1 MKPPRM
7 RSDKP
12 FKAWLVQR
20 NRKRREEADASGG
33 VNLIKNSGDMTGWS
47 GKTNEIFR
55 GNAVI
60 SATSKA
66 GSSYRDLKE
75 IILDAPV
82 DNAEYV
88 YSFFAK
94 GGENGQSMTAYFYN
108 PNSTTSGVSSQGVS
122 DGSVDGRMSFTLTT
136 EWVRYWVKWKQK
148 PGTGSK
154 KLILARIQ
162 ASSTKDQTVSISS
175 PKMEV
180 GNMPTEWS
188 PAPSDLSADNGNIA
202 KKADEPVNTTPPPE
216 TTE

>member
-1 MKPPRM
+1 MAK
-7 RSDKP
+7 K
-12 FKAWLVQR
+12 
-20 NRKRREEADASGG
+20 ADASALQTLQNTVTQQGKDIASQSDSVTNLSNALNNVSIGG

-60 SATSKA
+60 SATTKA

-75 IILDAPV
+75 ITLDAPV
-82 DNAEYV
+82 GNAEYV

-154 KLILARIQ
+154 RIILARIQ
-162 ASSTKDQTVSISS
+162 ASSTKDQ
-175 PKMEV
+175 
-180 GNMPTEWS
+180 
-188 PAPSDLSADNGNIA
+188 
-202 KKADEPVNTTPPPE
+202 
-216 TTE
+216 